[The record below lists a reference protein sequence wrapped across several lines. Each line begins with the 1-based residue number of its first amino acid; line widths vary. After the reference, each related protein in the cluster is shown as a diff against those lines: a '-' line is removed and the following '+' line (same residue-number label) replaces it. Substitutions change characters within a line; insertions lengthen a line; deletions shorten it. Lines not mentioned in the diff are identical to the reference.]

1 MKGCGNFK
9 SADIV
14 LRGIRMIRT
23 LLRITVSLALIFSGT
38 AYAASVSVVS
48 ASNGLTDIY
57 SATFDGG
64 MVAPSDPFFGGTRPP
79 TMNIQ
84 VTTPTGIIAE
94 VPGGIPG
101 AGSGSFLDLT
111 LGNSNSELTLGGGTV
126 TFPAL
131 TIVVTPGAPSETT
144 VEVVNSGMVLLTA
157 LGTPSLPLTVADGDD
172 GSVDGS
178 FTFDVGAV
186 FGTLFQPTIADFST
200 FSEVVTGCT
209 EVNPGSGFCGAL
221 GALALDMERY
231 RLVIAY
237 DGSFSSFTGD
247 FQGQT
252 NNNSMVFATLDSAVI
267 PVPAAV
273 WLFGS
278 GLGLLGWFRRRN
290 S

>member
-1 MKGCGNFK
+1 MIQTLFK
-9 SADIV
+9 V
-14 LRGIRMIRT
+14 T
-23 LLRITVSLALIFSGT
+23 ITVALILSGT

-48 ASNGLTDIY
+48 STNGLTDIY

-64 MVAPSDPFFGGTRPP
+64 MVAPADPFFGGTRPP

-84 VTTPTGIIAE
+84 VTTPTGTTAA
-94 VPGGIPG
+94 VPGGITG

-111 LGNSNSELTLGGGTV
+111 LGNSNTELTLAGGTV

-131 TIVVTPGAPSETT
+131 TIVVTPGAASETT
-144 VEVVNSGMVLLTA
+144 VEVVNSGMVLLSA
-157 LGTPSLPLTVADGDD
+157 LGTPSLPLTVADADD
-172 GSVDGS
+172 GLSDGS
-178 FTFDVGAV
+178 FTFDVGDV

-200 FSEVVTGCT
+200 FADVVTGCT

-221 GALALDMERY
+221 GTLNLDMERY
-231 RLVIAY
+231 RLIISY

-252 NNNSMVFATLDSAVI
+252 NNNSMVFATLDSAVV

-290 S
+290 A